1 MRVRMLGKDWRLRFV
16 PNLGA
21 NLGDCDP
28 PDRPAKEIRI
38 AAGPRG
44 EERLEVLIHELV
56 HAAGWHID
64 EGFVERFA
72 ADAARVL
79 WRLGYREAHRGVKGR
94 E

>member
-1 MRVRMLGKDWRLRFV
+1 MRVRVLGKDWRMRFV
-16 PNLGA
+16 PNLGS
-21 NLGDCDP
+21 NRGDCDP
-28 PDRPAKEIRI
+28 PDRRAKEIRV
-38 AAGPRG
+38 AAGLRG

-79 WRLGYREAHRGVKGR
+79 WRLGYRDARRVAR
-94 E
+94 ERT